1 MSLFIEKYY
10 LGERSISNRT
20 DLTSYDFADGQHFVN
35 YGPCRHAHTQHME
48 HHESTLPRT
57 GNGAGRDSHLKLVI
71 NIGTRSVVIYVF
83 Y

>member
-57 GNGAGRDSHLKLVI
+57 GLTKITQEASFDE
-71 NIGTRSVVIYVF
+71 
-83 Y
+83 